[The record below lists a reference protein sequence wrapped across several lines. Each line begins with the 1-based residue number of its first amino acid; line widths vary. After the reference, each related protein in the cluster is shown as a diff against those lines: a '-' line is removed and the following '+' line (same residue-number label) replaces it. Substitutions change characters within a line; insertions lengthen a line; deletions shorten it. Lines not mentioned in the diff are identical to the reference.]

1 MSKYDIEDSFE
12 FENDILSPRY
22 YKNVKNKED
31 YVVDIILNF
40 INFNKELDKKK
51 SEDDISCAEFYVIN
65 EEWMKNF
72 LKYYGYEKILQSIQN
87 NDTNPKKYEELN
99 IKEKA
104 IKILKNLN
112 QIYEENNNNEF
123 VPKKEK
129 AIIKEYNN
137 KNIDYFSEFIL
148 VDDKFSL
155 KK

>member
-12 FENDILSPRY
+12 FENYILSPRY

-51 SEDDISCAEFYVIN
+51 REDDISCAEFYVIN